1 SNENFQTNLFDLV
14 DSESLNTLQKWYNHI
29 GEEKIEKG
37 DFPFLSSYKYAP
49 LYRHPSKIWGIGL
62 NYTEHASDLNEVSPN
77 SEPASFLKPN
87 TTIIGQDDLI
97 NIPYQSHKTTAEAE
111 LGIVIAKKCKNIDVK
126 SVQDYIAG
134 YTTII

>member
-1 SNENFQTNLFDLV
+1 
-14 DSESLNTLQKWYNHI
+14 
-29 GEEKIEKG
+29 
-37 DFPFLSSYKYAP
+37 
-49 LYRHPSKIWGIGL
+49 RHPSKIWGIGL

-134 YTTII
+134 YTTIIDVTAEDILQRNPRYLTRAKSFDTF